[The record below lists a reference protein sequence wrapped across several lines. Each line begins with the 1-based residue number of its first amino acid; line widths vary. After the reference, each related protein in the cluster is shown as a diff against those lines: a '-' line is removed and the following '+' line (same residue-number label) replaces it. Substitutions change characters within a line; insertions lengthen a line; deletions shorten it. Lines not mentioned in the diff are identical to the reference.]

1 MPGAG
6 SVGGTATVRGGS
18 PRAEALAR
26 LGERAGVLA
35 SRNDGFYHWDDEL
48 ACGQS
53 VRVLDEATHED
64 LIRQAA
70 PGWVSEMLQTTPQ
83 HWNRQEVRR
92 MLTRLDLWLF
102 GTINGLAGRVGWLDA
117 LGRLLVNDYLL
128 PSALALMLLWLWLSG
143 RTDGAAALHRAVVN
157 AFVAQFI
164 ANLILKLINLSYFR
178 PRPSIRIRR

>member
-1 MPGAG
+1 
-6 SVGGTATVRGGS
+6 
-18 PRAEALAR
+18 
-26 LGERAGVLA
+26 
-35 SRNDGFYHWDDEL
+35 
-48 ACGQS
+48 
-53 VRVLDEATHED
+53 
-64 LIRQAA
+64 
-70 PGWVSEMLQTTPQ
+70 
-83 HWNRQEVRR
+83 

-143 RTDGAAALHRAVVN
+143 RTPMVRRLYTGAVVN

-178 PRPSIRIRR
+178 PRPFDPDPTVNLLFYRPWDSSCPSNPATFGFAVATAIYLASPRLGRWALGVATVWGLARVYCGVHYPLDVILGAGLGA